1 MDLEML
7 ELAREIGPMACVM
20 LFFVWRD
27 YKREDRLES
36 RVDELNSFVRDE
48 LMTALQRNTEVL
60 SQWKT
65 ETFRDR

>member
-1 MDLEML
+1 MELEML
-7 ELAREIGPMACVM
+7 ELAREIGPFACVM

-27 YKREDRLES
+27 YKRENRLES

-65 ETFRDR
+65 ETFRGR